1 MPSPAAGAPEAA
13 SGIPEQSA
21 AGPSELRSAIECA
34 AYRFERRAD
43 ETDLIQRLFGVWAGN
58 VDSQVERGRA
68 GVDDDRNQLLSD
80 CLLFTMHDHLIGR
93 HPRAAVVDGHR
104 GSHEIVAL
112 TLQLHRR
119 ICSDPYTA
127 PDDRLDTS
135 LADGARRAH
144 GTHRTSPRADRLTT
158 PTMVGVVTA

>member
-1 MPSPAAGAPEAA
+1 MNDRPGRNAE
-13 SGIPEQSA
+13 
-21 AGPSELRSAIECA
+21 RS
-34 AYRFERRAD
+34 
-43 ETDLIQRLFGVWAGN
+43 
-58 VDSQVERGRA
+58 

-80 CLLFTMHDHLIGR
+80 CLLVTMHDHLIGR

-135 LADGARRAH
+135 LAGIARREH
-144 GTHRTSPRADRLTT
+144 GTYRTSPRADRQVAHAI
-158 PTMVGVVTA
+158 VGVVTA